1 MRDWCF
7 VHAADLHLD
16 TPFTGLRD
24 VAPRLA
30 HLLRDAS
37 LDVLDRLVDL
47 AIDRGALFVLFAGDL
62 YDGSQRGLRA
72 QVRFHAALRRLDD
85 AGIAAF
91 VVHGNHDPVEEGW
104 QAIRT
109 WPERVTVFGTE
120 EVGSVPLR
128 RDGET
133 IATVHGISYAHRELR
148 DNLARRFSRP
158 HDVPGVHVGLL
169 HATVGSTSEHE
180 PYAPCTLEDL
190 RAARLDYWALG
201 HIHRRSVLHH
211 ATQRGDPWVAYSG
224 NTQGRSFKA
233 SERGPKGCYV
243 VPVHPDA
250 PGSPIGAPEFVGLD
264 AARFEEIELDISD
277 LGELHELHYR
287 LEDLGRQ
294 VLQQAGGRAVLLRA
308 RLTGHSSLHGDLAR
322 AGAREE
328 LLTALRDGARA
339 THPPTWWDRL
349 LDDSAPEIDRDQLAR
364 RDDFAGELVRRI
376 DRLRE
381 DPDALQRLRDEARV
395 LTDQLRPPPR
405 TPDIDDLLAAA
416 EQRALQLL
424 DQEG

>member
-1 MRDWCF
+1 MGDWCF

-47 AIDRGALFVLFAGDL
+47 AIERGALFVVLAGDL

-72 QVRFHAALRRLDD
+72 QVRFHTALRRLDE

-109 WPERVTVFGTE
+109 WPERVTVFGAD
-120 EVGSVPLR
+120 EVRAVPLR

-133 IATVHGISYAHRELR
+133 IATVHGISYAHREMR
-148 DNLARRFSRP
+148 DNLARSFSRP
-158 HDVPGVHVGLL
+158 DGVPGVHVGLL

-201 HIHRRSVLHH
+201 HIHRRSVLHRG
-211 ATQRGDPWVAYSG
+211 TQRGDPWVVYSG
-224 NTQGRSFKA
+224 NTQGRSFKP

-243 VPVHPDA
+243 VPVHPNA
-250 PGSPIGAPEFVGLD
+250 PGSPIGAPEFVALD
-264 AARFEEIELDISD
+264 AARFEEVELDIGD
-277 LGELHELHYR
+277 LGELHELHHR
-287 LEDLGRQ
+287 LEEQGRQ
-294 VLQQAGGRAVLLRA
+294 VLQEAAGRAVVLRA
-308 RLTGHSSLHGDLAR
+308 RLTGRSALHTDLAR

-328 LLTALRDGARA
+328 LLSALRDGARA
-339 THPPTWWDRL
+339 TDPPTWWERL
-349 LDDSAPEIDRDQLAR
+349 LDDSAPEIDRGQLAG
-364 RDDFAGELVRRI
+364 RDDFAGELVRRV
-376 DRLRE
+376 DQLRE
-381 DPDALQRLRDEARV
+381 DPDALQRLEDQARV
-395 LTDQLRPPPR
+395 LADQLRPPPR
-405 TPDIDDLLAAA
+405 TSDIDDLLAAA

-424 DQEG
+424 DQET